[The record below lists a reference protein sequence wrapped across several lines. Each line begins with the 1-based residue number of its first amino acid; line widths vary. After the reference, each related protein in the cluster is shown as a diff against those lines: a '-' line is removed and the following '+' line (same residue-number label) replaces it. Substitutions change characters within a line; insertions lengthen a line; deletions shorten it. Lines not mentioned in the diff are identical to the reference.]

1 MRAAIVSE
9 RIRAPKI
16 LFLRL
21 RRPSPL
27 EICNFGYVGRRELR
41 FGGCVRYGNSLLNLA
56 IRTLGGIHKKR
67 KRQLCRLW
75 MAPYEN
81 LVKCSF
87 CPVRDRG
94 GVGIAIGCVS
104 VYLYGFKDLRGFVI
118 SKWFFAIVEG
128 LLWYLDSIQVFYER
142 LRDYKVNLSYYK
154 WEVSVITKTIFP
166 IVVSIVLYIGI
177 LHKPYRFI

>member
-1 MRAAIVSE
+1 MGVRAAIVSE
-9 RIRAPKI
+9 IRAPEKF

-41 FGGCVRYGNSLLNLA
+41 FGGCVRYGISLLNVA
-56 IRTLGGIHKKR
+56 IRTLGGLHKKR

-81 LVKCSF
+81 WVKCSF

-104 VYLYGFKDLRGFVI
+104 VYLYAFEDLRGLVI
-118 SKWFFAIVEG
+118 SKGFFAIVEG
-128 LLWYLDSIQVFYER
+128 LLWYMDPYLTIYER

-166 IVVSIVLYIGI
+166 IVVSVYTI
-177 LHKPYRFI
+177 LSTIHRDP

>member
-1 MRAAIVSE
+1 MRMTIVSE
-9 RIRAPKI
+9 RSRAPKV

-21 RRPSPL
+21 RRPSTL

-41 FGGCVRYGNSLLNLA
+41 FGGCVRYGNSLLNVA

-87 CPVRDRG
+87 CPFRDRG
-94 GVGIAIGCVS
+94 AVGIAIGCVS
-104 VYLYGFKDLRGFVI
+104 VYL
-118 SKWFFAIVEG
+118 
-128 LLWYLDSIQVFYER
+128 
-142 LRDYKVNLSYYK
+142 
-154 WEVSVITKTIFP
+154 
-166 IVVSIVLYIGI
+166 
-177 LHKPYRFI
+177 

>member
-1 MRAAIVSE
+1 
-9 RIRAPKI
+9 
-16 LFLRL
+16 
-21 RRPSPL
+21 
-27 EICNFGYVGRRELR
+27 
-41 FGGCVRYGNSLLNLA
+41 
-56 IRTLGGIHKKR
+56 
-67 KRQLCRLW
+67 

-81 LVKCSF
+81 WVKCSF

-142 LRDYKVNLSYYK
+142 LRDSKVNLSYYK

-166 IVVSIVLYIGI
+166 ILVSICTI
-177 LHKPYRFI
+177 LSTIHRDP